1 MKILL
6 IEDDQESAAYIQ
18 AGLQEAGYEI
28 LLAADGDAGMD
39 LVVQQ
44 TFDLMIVDRMLPNL
58 DGLSLV
64 RALRSGGVSTPVLF
78 LSALEGVDDRVLG
91 LDAGGDDYL
100 TKPFALSE
108 LKARV
113 AALMRRS
120 QLSVAETILK
130 VGELEMNLVSR
141 TVRRGGVEIDLQPRE
156 WKILEYLL
164 RHAGRIV
171 TRRMLLQDVWD
182 FHFDP
187 QTNVVETHIS
197 RLRQKVDKGFATPLI
212 HTVRNEG
219 YSLRAPA

>member
-78 LSALEGVDDRVLG
+78 LSALDGVDDRVLG

-120 QLSVAETILK
+120 QLSVAETVLK